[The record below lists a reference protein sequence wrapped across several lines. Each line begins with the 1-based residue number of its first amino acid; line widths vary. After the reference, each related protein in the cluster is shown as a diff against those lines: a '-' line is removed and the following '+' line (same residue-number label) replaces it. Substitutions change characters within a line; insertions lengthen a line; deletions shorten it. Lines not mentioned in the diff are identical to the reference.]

1 MQVSAWERQKVAGFS
16 SVHCKDTV
24 PKIRNKYS
32 QKRNCAATVPNFHI
46 HMYVVRCTVYISWNS
61 LSILLQE
68 NIQYVVRSW
77 DYINLSKTYECG
89 FQD

>member
-1 MQVSAWERQKVAGFS
+1 MQVSAGKTEGGRLYS

-24 PKIRNKYS
+24 LKIRNKYS

-46 HMYVVRCTVYISWNS
+46 HVYVVRCTVYTPWNS